1 MKPSLIHTMD
11 DRQYRFYANA
21 KMVHDAFFLR
31 PQRKLPRLVRL
42 LNWVLKPT
50 GYRLTRV

>member
-1 MKPSLIHTMD
+1 MEPKLIHTMD
-11 DRQYRFYANA
+11 SKQYRCYANA
-21 KMVHDAFFLR
+21 VMIHDAYFLR
-31 PQRKLPRLVRL
+31 KERKLPRLVRL

>member
-11 DRQYRFYANA
+11 AYGIEHSDAA
-21 KMVHDAFFLR
+21 MIHDAFFLR